1 MSAEKSSRAAWLRR
15 LRGRN
20 NEGVLALILVVLII
34 GMSIANPVFFSLP
47 TAFSI
52 LRSAI
57 VPLIFALGVLLV
69 IISGGIDMSFA
80 AIAVFAAY
88 TTIKVQLAGSFDL
101 GLVGAFAVAVLIG
114 AFLGAINGFVIARFR
129 LPTMI
134 VTLGTRG
141 IFTGV
146 LLTYVGSR
154 YIADLPAGMASV
166 STTNLIAV
174 EGSTGNAF
182 LHVLVVPA
190 VLLAIVIAWVLRR
203 TMFGRSIYAIG
214 GDAEAARR
222 AGIRVVRTQ
231 VWMYVLVGMM
241 AAVGGMIY
249 MIMGRS
255 ATPQE
260 LVGDELDIIAA
271 VVLGGASIFGG
282 RGSVTGTVLGVL
294 LIQVINNSLILAG
307 VPSAWQR
314 TAVGLLLVVGV
325 GVQALAARR
334 SARRIR
340 TIDESDEDG
349 ARHETTSVQH
359 EKVTA

>member
-1 MSAEKSSRAAWLRR
+1 MNAGRTTAQVWARR
-15 LRGRN
+15 LRGQN
-20 NEGVLALILVVLII
+20 NEGILALVLIVLVI
-34 GMSIANPVFFSLP
+34 GMSIANPTFFTIP
-47 TAFSI
+47 TAFGI

-57 VPLIFALGVLLV
+57 VPMIFALGVLLV

-88 TTIKVQLAGSFDL
+88 TTIKVQLSGEFDL
-101 GLVGAFAVAVLIG
+101 GLVGSFVLAIVIG
-114 AFLGAINGFVIARFR
+114 AALGSINGFLIAKFR

-141 IFTGV
+141 IFTGA

-154 YIADLPAGMASV
+154 YIADLPAGMASI
-166 STTNLIAV
+166 STKNLVGVAS
-174 EGSTGNAF
+174 ETGNAY
-182 LHVLVVPA
+182 LHVLVVPTL
-190 VLLAIVIAWVLRR
+190 VLVVLVAWILRR

-222 AGIRVVRTQ
+222 AGIRVVRVQ
-231 VWMYVLVGMM
+231 VLMYVLVGMM
-241 AAVGGMIY
+241 AAVGGMAY

-255 ATPQE
+255 GTPQE

-282 RGSVTGTVLGVL
+282 RGSVGGTVIGVL

-314 TAVGLLLVVGV
+314 TAVGLLLVIGV

-334 SARRIR
+334 SARIVR
-340 TIDESDEDG
+340 TIDDAPHGGTAADSDDLK
-349 ARHETTSVQH
+349 
-359 EKVTA
+359 KVTA